1 MNSFILLA
9 IVAATSVALAQGA
22 SVRITGGD
30 LAQRGQFPY
39 QVALTSKGKL
49 LCGGVLVHERF
60 ALTAARCVFQG
71 GVRVPEKS
79 LRVFT
84 GSERLMMGGQFR
96 RVQTVHVHEQ
106 YAQNRFDLAL
116 VELNKP
122 VAFSETV
129 QAVPVAESAFNGAA
143 AGESVT
149 VTGWGRTAEDENT
162 TYKLKFAQVNALSGE
177 QCAQELGEAYY
188 EGALCFHGEENKGAV
203 CFGDFGGPAVY
214 ENTLVGVAS
223 YSAGEACGSEQPDV
237 FVDVGV
243 FHDWVQE
250 KIAGDESGETTT
262 ATTA

>member
-1 MNSFILLA
+1 MNSFILLT
-9 IVAATSVALAQGA
+9 IVAATSLALAQGA

-39 QVALTSKGKL
+39 QVGLTSKGKL

-60 ALTAARCVFQG
+60 ALTAARCVFQN
-71 GVRVPEKS
+71 GVRIPEKS
-79 LRVFT
+79 LRVFA

-96 RVQTVHVHEQ
+96 RVQAVHVHEQ

-116 VELNKP
+116 VEINKP

-129 QAVPVAESAFNGAA
+129 QAVAVGESAFNGA
-143 AGESVT
+143 GEVT
-149 VTGWGRTAEDENT
+149 VTGWGRTAETENT
-162 TYKLKFAQVNALSGE
+162 SYKLKFATVAALSGE
-177 QCAQELGEAYY
+177 QCAQELGEAFY
-188 EGALCFHGEENKGAV
+188 EGALCFRGEENKGVA
-203 CFGDFGGPAVY
+203 CFGDFGGPAVH

-243 FHDWVQE
+243 FYDWIQE
-250 KIAGDESGETTT
+250 KIGGDDSGETTT
-262 ATTA
+262 ATSA